1 MIVIRLNTIKFA
13 YSSTPIFEDLNFSIH
28 NDRCIGL
35 IGQNGSGKT
44 SLLKIIM
51 GDAHLDEGHV
61 SRNPGTKIAYMPQ
74 EIDFDPT
81 RTVLETIGMVSTEL
95 LRVNQSLQKIESQ
108 LSDPQIYS
116 NPKALQ
122 KILDRQSNLLE
133 EYVLLGGPGY
143 ENNVRTILLRFGFK
157 EQEIDLPIHVLSG
170 GQKKLLALASLVLQK
185 PDVLLLDEPDNHLD
199 LHGKAILEQFIR
211 DFPGGVILISH
222 DRYILDL
229 LVDEIVEIE
238 GGQLHEY
245 PGNYSEFV
253 VDKQVHLLRQQQ
265 LYQAQAK
272 EIKRLET
279 SAKRLL
285 TWGQVYD
292 NNKFIRRGNNILK
305 RLERMETIDRPI
317 LEPDTMN
324 LDLKGW
330 RGSTKVLEIQNLQ
343 IAFQDLSSFSKQ
355 RTIIHDLNLLV
366 QHGER
371 IGIVGPNGAGKSIL
385 FKAIRGEFQ
394 PTQGKIILGP
404 SVKIGYYAQQHET
417 LALNL
422 SLIDL
427 VRKTAPLSEGRA
439 VAYLNRFRFSY
450 LQQRGLIGNLSGGER
465 SRLQLALIMLTN
477 PNFLLLDEPTNN
489 LDIPSAEVLEEV
501 VNEFQGTILV
511 ISHDRYFLDAVVKR
525 IVELEDGKLIEY
537 WGNFSDYE
545 AQKYAEKETV

>member
-1 MIVIRLNTIKFA
+1 MIVIRLNAIKFA

-81 RTVLETIGMVSTEL
+81 RTVLETMGMVSTEL
-95 LRVNQSLQKIESQ
+95 MRVNRSLQKIESQ

-122 KILDRQSNLLE
+122 KILDLQSNLLE

-143 ENNVRTILLRFGFK
+143 ENNIRTILYRFGFK
-157 EQEIDLPIHVLSG
+157 KQEIDLPIHVLSG

-185 PDVLLLDEPDNHLD
+185 PDILLLDEPDNHLD
-199 LHGKAILEQFIR
+199 LRGKAILERFIR

-265 LYQAQAK
+265 LYQAQTK

-385 FKAIRGEFQ
+385 FKAILGEFQ

-417 LALNL
+417 LELNM
-422 SLIDL
+422 SLFDL
-427 VRKTAPLSEGRA
+427 VRRTSPLSEGRA

-465 SRLQLALIMLTN
+465 SRLQLALIMLSN

-489 LDIPSAEVLEEV
+489 LDISSAEVLEEV
-501 VNEFQGTILV
+501 LNEFQGTILV
-511 ISHDRYFLDAVVKR
+511 ISHDRYFLDALVKR
-525 IVELEDGKLIEY
+525 IVELEDGKLVEY

-545 AQKYAEKETV
+545 AQNIAA

>member
-1 MIVIRLNTIKFA
+1 MIVIRLNAIKFT
-13 YSSTPIFEDLNFSIH
+13 YTSEPIFEDLNFSVH
-28 NDRCIGL
+28 DDRCIGL

-44 SLLKIIM
+44 SLLRIIL
-51 GDAHLDEGHV
+51 GEVLPDEGHV

-74 EIDFDPT
+74 EIDLDPT
-81 RTVLETIGMVSTEL
+81 RTVLETMGMASSEL
-95 LRVNQSLQKIESQ
+95 LRVNQSLQTIESQ

-133 EYVLLGGPGY
+133 EYIILGGPGY

-157 EQEIDLPIHVLSG
+157 EHQMDLPVNVLSG

-185 PDVLLLDEPDNHLD
+185 PDILLLDEPDNHLD
-199 LHGKAILEQFIR
+199 LDGKAILEQFIR
-211 DFPGGVILISH
+211 DYSGGVILISH

-238 GGQLHEY
+238 GGQLNEY
-245 PGNYSEFV
+245 PGNYSEYV

-272 EIKRLET
+272 EINRLET

-285 TWGQVYD
+285 TWGHVYD

-305 RLERMETIDRPI
+305 RLERMETIDRPV
-317 LEPDTMN
+317 LETETMN
-324 LDLKGW
+324 LELKGW
-330 RGSTKVLEIQNLQ
+330 RGSTKVLEIKDLQ
-343 IAFQDLSSFSKQ
+343 IAFQDLSDLSKQ
-355 RTIIHDLNLLV
+355 QTIIHELNLLV
-366 QHGER
+366 QHSER

-385 FKAIRGEFQ
+385 FKAIRGDFQ
-394 PTQGKIILGP
+394 PTQGKINLGP
-404 SVKIGYYAQQHET
+404 SVKMGYYAQQHET
-417 LALNL
+417 LELNL

-427 VRKTAPLSEGRA
+427 VRKIAPLSEGRA

-450 LQQRGLIGNLSGGER
+450 WQQRGLIDNLSGGER
-465 SRLQLALIMLTN
+465 SRLQLALIMLAN

-501 VNEFQGTILV
+501 LNEFQGTILV
-511 ISHDRYFLDAVVKR
+511 ISHDRYFLDVVVKR
-525 IVELEDGKLIEY
+525 IVELEDGKLFEY

-545 AQKYAEKETV
+545 AQKYAVEETV